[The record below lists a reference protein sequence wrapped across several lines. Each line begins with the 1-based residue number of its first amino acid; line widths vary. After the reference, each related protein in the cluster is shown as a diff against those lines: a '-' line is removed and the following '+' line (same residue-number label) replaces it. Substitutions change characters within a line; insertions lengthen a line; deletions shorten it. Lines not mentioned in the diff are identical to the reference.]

1 MALLFQICVQASH
14 KSASKH
20 DDAKVGNKNIKT
32 RTRYILIK
40 EITNKFNY
48 QRLVYTK
55 PDYVN
60 NISKIYVYGNNFF
73 NLSDPM
79 WNKALY
85 WQ

>member
-1 MALLFQICVQASH
+1 MCAASH

-32 RTRYILIK
+32 RTRDILIK